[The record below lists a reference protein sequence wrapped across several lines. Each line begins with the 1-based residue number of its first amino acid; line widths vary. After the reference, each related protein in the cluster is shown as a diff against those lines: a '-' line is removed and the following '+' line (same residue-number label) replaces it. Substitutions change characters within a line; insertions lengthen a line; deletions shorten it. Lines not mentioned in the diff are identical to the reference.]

1 MTTAKQ
7 TKIKK
12 ITKTS
17 MPAVTDSTGK
27 VKELKE
33 VTETRYHKKF
43 TYYTNDAIIGRSLR
57 MYGEY
62 GQPEIEFLLDII
74 GNIQNKP
81 TIIYDVGSNIGVHAT
96 AFASAKRAQV
106 HCFEPNP
113 LNFDML
119 KLNTK
124 GLKNV
129 TLHKA
134 AATNVAGDI
143 LIQTFNPEV
152 PGNYGEVLIN
162 KETGVKAKAV
172 RLDEVD
178 IPAPNLIKIDAEGS
192 ELGVIQGCLA
202 KIKKNLPLVY
212 YEAQESPHLDKIYN
226 ILTEIGYH
234 LYWGC
239 IRNYNP
245 GNFKNNTDNIFG
257 TTALFSVVAVPPG
270 WDKVPGLEPVKDAQD
285 SWKRFITVVTD

>member
-1 MTTAKQ
+1 MTIVKKAKRNKSEIPATA
-7 TKIKK
+7 
-12 ITKTS
+12 
-17 MPAVTDSTGK
+17 DSTGK
-27 VKELKE
+27 TKPLKE
-33 VTETRYHKKF
+33 TTETRYHKKF
-43 TYYTNDAIIGRSLR
+43 TYYTNDSIIGRSLR

-62 GQPEIEFLLDII
+62 GQSEIDFLLDVLN
-74 GNIQNKP
+74 NITNKP
-81 TIIYDVGSNIGVHAT
+81 KVIYDVGANIGVHAT
-96 AFASAKRAQV
+96 AFASAKGSHV

-113 LNFDML
+113 LNYNML

-124 GLKNV
+124 GLDNV

-143 LIQTFNPEV
+143 LIQTFDPEV

-162 KETGVKAKAV
+162 KESGVSAKAV
-172 RLDEVD
+172 RLDDVD

-212 YEAQESPHLDKIYN
+212 YEAQESPHLDKIYD
-226 ILTEIGYH
+226 ILTDIGYH

-239 IRNYNP
+239 IRNYNA

-257 TTALFSVVAVPPG
+257 TTALFSVIAVPPG
-270 WDKVPGLEPVKDAQD
+270 WAKVEGLEPVKDAQD
-285 SWKRFITVVTD
+285 SWKRFITPTAE